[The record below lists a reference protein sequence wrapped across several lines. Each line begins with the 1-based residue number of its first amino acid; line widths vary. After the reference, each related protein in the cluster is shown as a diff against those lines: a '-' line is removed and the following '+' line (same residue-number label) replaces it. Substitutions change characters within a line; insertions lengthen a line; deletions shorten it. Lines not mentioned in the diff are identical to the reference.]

1 MKSCLTLLILLI
13 SSASFAQQEL
23 HHRAKVYYN
32 SYEQFKQIQEA
43 GVSMDHGYHKK
54 DVSFESDFS
63 VKELRTLSSIGV
75 AYDIIINDVKQFYLD
90 QNNPSSPKYVAPQI
104 HLKNTGCTNNSGE
117 ITYTTPQNYNQ
128 GSMGGFL
135 TYTEM
140 LQELDDMYIYS
151 QNNNLNIITP
161 RADNSNP
168 NNPND
173 LLTSE
178 GRYQQWVKISDNPNT
193 TEIAEPQM
201 LYTAIHHAREPASMQ
216 QLIFFMWYVLE
227 NYSTDPEIQ
236 AIVDHT
242 ELYFI
247 PVVNPDGYIYNQTTN
262 PNGGGLWRKNR
273 RGGYG
278 VDPNR
283 NYSYITPQGN
293 EVWNTAGTSTN
304 QNNDT
309 YAGTG
314 PFSEPETRAVR
325 YFLENHNFKM
335 ALNNHSFSEL
345 LLYPFGYANNQP
357 TTENAL
363 FQNISEVMVS
373 QNGYNNIIS
382 SDLYPAAGDSDD
394 FMYGMLTTASGGARE
409 KVYAMT
415 PEIGASFWPAA
426 SQIDGICKEMMFHN
440 ITAAQLIGNY
450 GKLEDNAPSSFETTN
465 LTVPFSLTRLGLQD
479 LTGFSVSINPVS
491 ANIASVGSARSFTN
505 LNLNQTVS
513 DNISMTLINTINP
526 GDLITYELAL
536 FNGVYTS
543 TQTITKIYGDFT
555 PHFEDRVVNSNNWQ
569 LNGWGISTTDF
580 FSPSQSFTDSP
591 VGPYNNN
598 QNKSIILN
606 NASSI
611 DLTST
616 SLLEAKLR
624 FQAKWD
630 IENNYD
636 YVQVEVS
643 TNNGASWTPQCGN
656 YTNTGVASQPAN
668 GQPLY
673 DGLQSTWVEESI
685 SLSDYLGQQI
695 LVRFQLVTDQSVTGD
710 GFYFDDLKIVVMD
723 TATASDTSNELDQ
736 LVAIFPNPVQDRL
749 VVNTSL
755 EKFEAT
761 IYNLQGQQL
770 YNYVS
775 IDAALELDYSDYSSG
790 IYFLHIATDTAS
802 KTYKIIKE

>member
-1 MKSCLTLLILLI
+1 MKRWLPILALLI
-13 SSASFAQQEL
+13 SLTSLAQQEL
-23 HHRAKVYYN
+23 YHRAKVYYN
-32 SYEQFKQIQEA
+32 SYEQFHQIQEA

-54 DVSFESDFS
+54 EVSFESDFS
-63 VKELRTLSSIGV
+63 VKELQILSSLGV
-75 AYDIIINDVKQFYLD
+75 AYDITINDVKQFYLD
-90 QNNPSSPKYVAPQI
+90 QNNPNSTKYVAPKMV
-104 HLKNTGCTNNSGE
+104 LKNAGCSSSSD
-117 ITYTTPQNYNQ
+117 IIRYVTPQNYNQ

-135 TYTEM
+135 TYSEM
-140 LQELDDMYIYS
+140 LQELDDMYTYS

-161 RADNSNP
+161 RADNINP
-168 NNPND
+168 SNPND
-173 LLTSE
+173 LITSE
-178 GRYQQWVKISDNPNT
+178 GRYQQWVKISDNPTT
-193 TEIAEPQM
+193 TEIAEPQL

-227 NYSTDPEIQ
+227 NYNTDPEIQ
-236 AIVDHT
+236 ALVDNT

-247 PVVNPDGYIYNQTTN
+247 PVLNPDGYIYNETTN

-293 EVWNTAGTSTN
+293 EVWNTTGTSAN

-314 PFSEPETRAVR
+314 PFSEPETRAAR

-345 LLYPFGYANNQP
+345 LLYPFGYGDNRP
-357 TTENAL
+357 TTDDDL
-363 FQNISEVMVS
+363 FQNISQVMVS
-373 QNGYNNIIS
+373 QNGYTNQIS
-382 SDLYPAAGDSDD
+382 ADLYPAAGDSDD
-394 FMYGMLTTASGGARE
+394 FMYGMLNTIAGGTRE

-426 SQIDGICKEMMFHN
+426 SQIDGICKEMLFHN
-440 ITAAQLIGNY
+440 ITAAQLVGNY

-465 LTVPFSLTRLGLQD
+465 VMIPFSLTRLGLQN
-479 LTGFSVSINPVS
+479 LTDFTVSINPIS
-491 ANIASVGSARSFTN
+491 ANIESVGTPRSFLN

-513 DNISMTLINTINP
+513 DAISMTLDNSIQP
-526 GDLITYELAL
+526 GAIIAYEVIL
-536 FNGVYTS
+536 FNGLFS
-543 TQTITKIYGDFT
+543 TTQSINKVYGDLT
-555 PHFEDRVVNSNNWQ
+555 PVFEDEAVNANNWQ
-569 LNGWGISTTDF
+569 LNGWGISTTEF

-591 VGPYNNN
+591 SGNYGNN
-598 QNKSIILN
+598 QNKSIILQSAN
-606 NASSI
+606 SI

-616 SLLEAKLR
+616 SLLEANLT

-656 YTNTGVASQPAN
+656 YTNTGVSTQPAD

-673 DGLQSTWVEESI
+673 DGIQSNWIEESI

-695 LVRFQLVTDQSVTGD
+695 LVRFQMVTDQSVNED
-710 GFYFDDLKIVVMD
+710 GFYFDDLKIVVID
-723 TATASDTSNELDQ
+723 TATASEDYNELDE
-736 LVAIFPNPVQDRL
+736 LVSIFPNPVKDKLFVR
-749 VVNTSL
+749 TSL
-755 EKFEAT
+755 ERFNAV
-761 IYNLQGQQL
+761 IYNVQGQQL
-770 YNYVS
+770 YSNIS
-775 IDAALELDYSDYSSG
+775 NEPDIELDYSSYASG
-790 IYFLHIATDTAS
+790 IYFLNISTDKSS
-802 KTYKIIKE
+802 KTFKIVKE